1 MAATDSLLSMTQSF
15 MTPDLIQKFSGAL
28 GQPADKIQ
36 SGLKSVLPAFLMGV
50 ANKGSS
56 SEGAESLI
64 KMAKTPNVE
73 GSEAVN
79 GIFGNNLSTITTS
92 LGASTGM
99 SSSSIT
105 KMMGMIAPM
114 VMGVIGKKVNQ
125 DGLNASGLMGFL
137 GSQKSSLANMVPAG
151 ISNMF
156 GFGAASA
163 GIGAVA
169 GSVKG
174 AMNKATSFPTTHEST
189 YTTTNKKKS
198 IAPIA
203 LIAALVLGFLWWM
216 TGRNTNKIVTP
227 AARTTTVETPNNTVV
242 TAPATTTTATVAKA
256 ADLGELGAFFKSGD
270 MNELPKRFSFQ
281 NLNFATGTSTLAA
294 GAVAELDQ
302 IAAAMKENPASTAR
316 IEGFT
321 DDTGDAAANLSL
333 SSMRADTVKQE
344 LVSRNIDAGRIEAV
358 GRGAESPI
366 AENTTLEG
374 RAQNRR
380 IEFIV
385 TGL

>member
-28 GQPADKIQ
+28 GQPTDKIQ

-64 KMAKTPNVE
+64 KMAKSPNVE

-79 GIFGNNLSTITTS
+79 GIFGNNLTTITTS

-227 AARTTTVETPNNTVV
+227 ATRTTTVETPNNTVV
-242 TAPATTTTATVAKA
+242 TAPATTTMAKA
-256 ADLGELGAFFKSGD
+256 ADLGGLGAFLKSGD

-302 IAAAMKENPASTAR
+302 IAAAMKESPTSTAR

-344 LVSRNIDAGRIEAV
+344 LVARNIDAGRIEAA
-358 GRGAESPI
+358 GRGSESPI
-366 AENTTLEG
+366 ADNTSIEG

-380 IEFIV
+380 IEFVV

>member
-1 MAATDSLLSMTQSF
+1 MGPSDNLLSMTQSF

-73 GSEAVN
+73 GAEAVN
-79 GIFGNNLSTITTS
+79 GIFGNNLSTISTS

-125 DGLNASGLMGFL
+125 EGLTASGLMGFL
-137 GSQKSSLANMVPAG
+137 GQQKSSLANMVPAG

-156 GFGAASA
+156 GFGTASSA
-163 GIGAVA
+163 LGTTAK
-169 GSVKG
+169 SVKG
-174 AMNKATSFPTTHEST
+174 ALNKPTSFPTTADST
-189 YTTTNKKKS
+189 IHGTKKKS
-198 IAPIA
+198 MAPII
-203 LIAALVLGFLWWM
+203 LIAALALGFMWWM
-216 TGRNTNKIVTP
+216 TGRNANKVVTP
-227 AARTTTVETPNNTVV
+227 TTTMETPVNTVV
-242 TAPATTTTATVAKA
+242 KTPEVTVARA
-256 ADLGELGAFFKSGD
+256 ADLSGLSAFMKAGNIS
-270 MNELPKRFSFQ
+270 ELPKRFTFQ
-281 NLNFATGTSTLAA
+281 NLNFATGTATLAA
-294 GAVAELDQ
+294 GAAAELDQ
-302 IAAAMKENPASTAR
+302 IAAAMKENPAASAR

-321 DDTGDAAANLSL
+321 DNTGDAAMNVSL
-333 SSMRADTVKQE
+333 SGMRAEVVKQE
-344 LVSRNIDAGRIEAV
+344 LMARNIDSGRIEVA
-358 GRGAESPI
+358 GRGSEAPI
-366 AENTTLEG
+366 ALNDTEAG